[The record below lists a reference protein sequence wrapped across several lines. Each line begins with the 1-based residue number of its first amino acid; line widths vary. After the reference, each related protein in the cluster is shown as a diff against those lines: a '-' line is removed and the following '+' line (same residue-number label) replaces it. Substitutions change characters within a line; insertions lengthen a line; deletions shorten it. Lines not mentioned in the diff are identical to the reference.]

1 MFPAFNDGIK
11 GKVEHLHQ
19 GVIDRMFFAASKEE
33 TKVGRLRAEPEV
45 GCFCTVPSVFENS
58 ALWNGHS
65 RRAIEASGGL
75 IGLPLC
81 VQMPVKTLNEVVVT
95 REIKTGSPLFNP
107 EMLVRMML
115 GAVANSGIVEMST
128 VTKTPGF
135 VADPSCFSQ
144 ATISDEIV
152 MKGMAA
158 PTAADLQRKS
168 RRDAEQS

>member
-1 MFPAFNDGIK
+1 
-11 GKVEHLHQ
+11 
-19 GVIDRMFFAASKEE
+19 
-33 TKVGRLRAEPEV
+33 
-45 GCFCTVPSVFENS
+45 
-58 ALWNGHS
+58 
-65 RRAIEASGGL
+65 
-75 IGLPLC
+75 
-81 VQMPVKTLNEVVVT
+81 MPVKTLNEVVVT